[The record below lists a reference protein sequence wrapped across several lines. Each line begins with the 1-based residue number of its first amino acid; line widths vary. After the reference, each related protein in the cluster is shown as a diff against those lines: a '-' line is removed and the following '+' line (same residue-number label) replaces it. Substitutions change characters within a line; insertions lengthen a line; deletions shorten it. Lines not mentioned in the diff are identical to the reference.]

1 MVTRNLLSVNIA
13 IKSAQR
19 EKCNCAAIWI
29 DSITQRV
36 NPIKDKVN
44 QSKKKSQVA
53 PPAGKRQLTG
63 GRKAKQLLVP
73 EERNTTA
80 NAILSH
86 WKGFEN

>member
-1 MVTRNLLSVNIA
+1 M
-13 IKSAQR
+13 
-19 EKCNCAAIWI
+19 
-29 DSITQRV
+29 
-36 NPIKDKVN
+36 
-44 QSKKKSQVA
+44 A

-86 WKGFEN
+86 WKGFENKFVKKDKTMQQRNANARAVEGNTATTVLHKGHIDF